1 MFRFRKKGT
10 RCRDLPGAAGH
21 DGSRSVDAVESK
33 RDAGL
38 LARVTAPADGGVAFA
53 RFLLL
58 ATMVTL
64 LLSVTAGQVFE
75 GASYLAFAWYP
86 ELRRR
91 LAGTLRHPVMPGFV
105 AFAAVIVIA
114 AFYGPA
120 SWHDSMSALI
130 GWRRLL
136 LLPLALAVFDD
147 AAAKRMVLT
156 VMAVTCVAATLV
168 AFYVVAAGLPMLTGF
183 GVVFGTY
190 VTQASVFSLVIAGCV
205 AALLCPQAFA
215 GHRLLGDRRIVAAVV
230 VLLAADIVFILPGRS
245 GYVDLIVMAVVLVT
259 LLAPGSWRVKATA
272 GLGVLVLCGVVLV
285 ASPHVRDRVGLAI
298 TDIRM
303 IDQGAGGGGGSLQQR
318 SVMWRTT
325 MRMIQDHPIL
335 GVGTGGF
342 QDGYRPYIP
351 DVSWQHF
358 ETGDPH
364 NQFLKVL
371 GEQGIVGLAAFL
383 FFIFRVLTCP
393 AATPYRQLAIAALIA
408 WCATSLANSHFST
421 FIESRLLFFW
431 LGAMLATQTSVKDS

>member
-1 MFRFRKKGT
+1 MS
-10 RCRDLPGAAGH
+10 PP
-21 DGSRSVDAVESK
+21 SVDVVERK
-33 RDAGL
+33 RDAGF
-38 LARVTAPADGGVAFA
+38 LARVTAPADGGVALA
-53 RFLLL
+53 RILLL

-91 LAGTLRHPVMPGFV
+91 LAGTLRHPVMPGLI
-105 AFAAVIVIA
+105 AFAAVIAIA

-120 SWHDSMSALI
+120 SWHDSMSSLI

-168 AFYVVAAGLPMLTGF
+168 AFYVVAAGLHMLKGY
-183 GVVFGTY
+183 GVVFETY
-190 VTQASVFSLVIAGCV
+190 VTQASAFSLVAGGCV
-205 AALLCPQAFA
+205 AALMCPQAFA
-215 GHRLLGDRRIVAAVV
+215 GHRLLGDRRIVAAVL
-230 VLLAADIVFILPGRS
+230 VLLVADIVVILPGRS
-245 GYVDLIVMAVVLVT
+245 GYVDIIVMPVVLVT
-259 LLAPGSWRVKATA
+259 LLAPGSWRVKVTA
-272 GLGVLVLCGVVLV
+272 GLAALVFCGVVLV
-285 ASPHVRDRVGLAI
+285 ASPHVRDRVGQAI
-298 TDIRM
+298 TDLKAV
-303 IDQGAGGGGGSLQQR
+303 DQGPGAGSLQQR
-318 SVMWRTT
+318 MVMWRTT
-325 MRMIQDHPIL
+325 MRMIRDHPIF

-342 QDGYRPYIP
+342 LDGYRPYIP
-351 DVSWQHF
+351 AAGWQHF

-364 NQFLKVL
+364 SQYLKIL
-371 GEQGIVGLAAFL
+371 GEQGIVGLVAFL
-383 FFIFRVLTCP
+383 FFILRVLTCP

-421 FIESRLLFFW
+421 FVEGRLLFFW
-431 LGAMLATQTSVKDS
+431 LGAMLATPTLAKSS